1 MSALA
6 DAEELHE
13 VRFRSGEKPL
23 FKAVNSANG
32 IKFPI
37 KVDIALAS
45 HKRSILI
52 QAELGGVEF
61 PSDPNFKKHR
71 TQYHQDLAS
80 IFSNIHRL
88 IRCVADCQAYLQD
101 GPAMR
106 HALEL
111 ARSLGARVWDNSP
124 LQLKQIFG
132 IGPVAVR
139 KLVQGGINSIEALEA
154 TEPYRINSLLTRNP
168 GFGEKLSAGLK
179 KFPKPRVTMKMI
191 GQVRGFDSAMLS

>member
-1 MSALA
+1 M
-6 DAEELHE
+6 
-13 VRFRSGEKPL
+13 
-23 FKAVNSANG
+23 
-32 IKFPI
+32 
-37 KVDIALAS
+37 
-45 HKRSILI
+45 
-52 QAELGGVEF
+52 EF
-61 PSDPNFKKHR
+61 PSDASFKKHR
-71 TQYHQDLAS
+71 AQYHQDLAS

-88 IRCVADCQAYLQD
+88 IRCVADCQVYLQD

-124 LQLKQIFG
+124 LQLKQLFG

-154 TEPYRINSLLTRNP
+154 TEPYRINALLTKNP
-168 GFGEKLSAGLK
+168 GFGEKLSIALK

-191 GQVRGFDSAMLS
+191 GQVCWF